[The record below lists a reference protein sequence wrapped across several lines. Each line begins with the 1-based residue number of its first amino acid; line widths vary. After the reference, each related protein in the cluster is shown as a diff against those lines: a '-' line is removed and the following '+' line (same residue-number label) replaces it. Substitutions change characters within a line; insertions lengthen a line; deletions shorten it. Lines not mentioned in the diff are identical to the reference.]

1 MCRTGNVPSQHK
13 PKDEKYCEFSE
24 ERMLTEIGFY
34 EKFECDK
41 PNVWMLNKAQFNHVA
56 KYYNWGQIFV
66 TNQVEIEEAY
76 YVYLNEPEWQKPNKW
91 MRSYDRYFNFY
102 KMLMYS
108 PIQVRFIQMKRLS
121 NKLWK
126 DVS

>member
-1 MCRTGNVPSQHK
+1 M
-13 PKDEKYCEFSE
+13 
-24 ERMLTEIGFY
+24 
-34 EKFECDK
+34 
-41 PNVWMLNKAQFNHVA
+41 
-56 KYYNWGQIFV
+56 
-66 TNQVEIEEAY
+66 EIEEAY

-108 PIQVRFIQMKRLS
+108 PIQVRFIQMKRTS

-126 DVS
+126 DVSYRLGQAYKKGEAKESLDVEVYHHKFTKELNDKYIEAKKPFKYATFVLQN